1 MTMHI
6 AAYRSLVDQAGAAG
20 ALTAVVDQAMAT
32 EGTFVRVPSALK
44 NLVGEALFTGA
55 TTAFTF
61 ARIESPLLRQLVNQS
76 LGVRGLVADD
86 AKIQNVQWHG
96 MLPRG
101 LDANEG
107 LEFVTNTDAAAAI
120 ELHGL
125 VWLADGPVQQ
135 ATGNIFTTRATAA
148 VAAVNTGWTAGPLTF
163 AERLPYAN
171 YDVVGMRAL
180 GADGTAAR
188 LVFPGLPFRPG
199 VPMDQSESILDPLLF
214 RYGRAGMFGTFD
226 LNQPPTLEVFGGA
239 SVAQV
244 IYLDLIKR

>member
-6 AAYRSLVDQAGAAG
+6 AAWRSLVDQAGAAG
-20 ALTAVVDQAMAT
+20 SLNAVVDQAVAT
-32 EGTFVRVPSALK
+32 DGTFVRVPTALK
-44 NLVGEALFTGA
+44 NLVAEAFFTGV

-61 ARIESPLLRQLVNQS
+61 ARVESPLLRQLVNQS
-76 LGVRGLVADD
+76 LGVRGLITDD
-86 AKIQNVQWHG
+86 DKIMRVQWHG

-107 LEFVTNTDAAAAI
+107 LEFISNTDAAAAI

-125 VWLADGPVQQ
+125 AWLADGPVQQ

-148 VAAVNTGWTAGPLTF
+148 IVSTNVGWTAGPLTF

-180 GADGTAAR
+180 AADGTAAR

-199 VPMDQSESILDPLLF
+199 VPIDQSEAIVDPAWF
-214 RYGRAGMFGTFD
+214 RYGKAGVFGTFD